1 VQIGIDIGGTNTDA
15 VLMADGKVLATY
27 KSPTTA
33 SVGEGVHK
41 AISQVLA
48 SAGVSTEVVTRVV
61 LGTTHFTNA
70 VVQRQGLDQ
79 VCAIRLGAPA
89 SRAFP
94 PFSVWPDDLAAAAH
108 GSSAILKGGVNFDG
122 SPITALDETKLRTA
136 ADRAVDAGFTSVALT
151 SIFAPLSRDN
161 EQTARDIM
169 AAQQSSLTFTLSSDI
184 GNLGVLERENA
195 TILNACL
202 TRMAV
207 DVVASI
213 EAALAS
219 LGIACPFFFSQN
231 DGTLMSAEFAAR
243 FPVRTFA
250 SGPTNSIRG
259 AGFLAGVQDALVVDI
274 GGTTTDVGALRRGY
288 PRESANTTELAGLR
302 TNFRMPDL
310 VSIGIGGGSLVAE
323 IGGGAANSNAA
334 ATSNAGIHVTVGPR
348 SVGRLLTEQAL
359 VFGGATL
366 TATDIAVAAGLL
378 DAGNPNAV
386 AHLPRILIEQALAV
400 IKRDVER
407 AVDAMRVS
415 SDDLPVI
422 LVGGGAPLVGLDAFH
437 GQPVIRPDHGHVA
450 NAVGSAVA
458 HAGGESDRIYN
469 LDKMSREEAV
479 SLAEAEAREQ
489 CVRAGGEPGQVEI
502 VELDALPLTY
512 LPGQSV
518 RIRVKAAG
526 PPAA

>member
-1 VQIGIDIGGTNTDA
+1 
-15 VLMADGKVLATY
+15 MY
-27 KSPTTA
+27 K
-33 SVGEGVHK
+33 
-41 AISQVLA
+41 
-48 SAGVSTEVVTRVV
+48 
-61 LGTTHFTNA
+61 
-70 VVQRQGLDQ
+70 RQ
-79 VCAIRLGAPA
+79 
-89 SRAFP
+89 
-94 PFSVWPDDLAAAAH
+94 AH

-122 SPITALDETKLRTA
+122 SPITALDETELRTA

-323 IGGGAANSNAA
+323 IGGGAANSNAGI
-334 ATSNAGIHVTVGPR
+334 SNAGIRVTVGPR

-415 SDDLPVI
+415 SD
-422 LVGGGAPLVGLDAFH
+422 
-437 GQPVIRPDHGHVA
+437 
-450 NAVGSAVA
+450 
-458 HAGGESDRIYN
+458 
-469 LDKMSREEAV
+469 AV
-479 SLAEAEAREQ
+479 SYTHLT
-489 CVRAGGEPGQVEI
+489 
-502 VELDALPLTY
+502 LPTSDL
-512 LPGQSV
+512 V
-518 RIRVKAAG
+518 
-526 PPAA
+526 

>member
-1 VQIGIDIGGTNTDA
+1 
-15 VLMADGKVLATY
+15 MADVKVLATY

-33 SVGEGVHK
+33 SVGEGVQK
-41 AISQVLA
+41 AISQVLGT
-48 SAGVSTEVVTRVV
+48 AGVSTAVVTRVV

-122 SPITALDETKLRTA
+122 SPITSLDEAELRTA

-219 LGIACPFFFSQN
+219 LGIDCPFFFSQN

-378 DAGNPNAV
+378 DVGDPNAV
-386 AHLPRILIEQALAV
+386 AHLPRTLVEQALAD

>member
-1 VQIGIDIGGTNTDA
+1 
-15 VLMADGKVLATY
+15 MADGKVLATY

-48 SAGVSTEVVTRVV
+48 SAGVSTEVVSRVV

-122 SPITALDETKLRTA
+122 SPITALDETELRTA

-231 DGTLMSAEFAAR
+231 DGRSCR
-243 FPVRTFA
+243 RSSPRA
-250 SGPTNSIRG
+250 SRCGPRLRPTNSIRG
-259 AGFLAGVQDALVVDI
+259 AGFSPASGRASSWTSAARRPTGCAALSSRVGQPPSGRAAHQLPDARPGLDRH
-274 GGTTTDVGALRRGY
+274 RR
-288 PRESANTTELAGLR
+288 RL
-302 TNFRMPDL
+302 
-310 VSIGIGGGSLVAE
+310 LVAE
-323 IGGGAANSNAA
+323 IGGGAANSNAT
-334 ATSNAGIHVTVGPR
+334 ATSNAGISTPASRHR
-348 SVGRLLTEQAL
+348 
-359 VFGGATL
+359 
-366 TATDIAVAAGLL
+366 TAIRRAAAYRAGLWSLAAPPHRLPTSPSPQAL

-386 AHLPRILIEQALAV
+386 AHPAHLIEQA
-400 IKRDVER
+400 R
-407 AVDAMRVS
+407 
-415 SDDLPVI
+415 
-422 LVGGGAPLVGLDAFH
+422 H
-437 GQPVIRPDHGHVA
+437 Q
-450 NAVGSAVA
+450 
-458 HAGGESDRIYN
+458 
-469 LDKMSREEAV
+469 
-479 SLAEAEAREQ
+479 AR
-489 CVRAGGEPGQVEI
+489 R
-502 VELDALPLTY
+502 
-512 LPGQSV
+512 
-518 RIRVKAAG
+518 
-526 PPAA
+526 